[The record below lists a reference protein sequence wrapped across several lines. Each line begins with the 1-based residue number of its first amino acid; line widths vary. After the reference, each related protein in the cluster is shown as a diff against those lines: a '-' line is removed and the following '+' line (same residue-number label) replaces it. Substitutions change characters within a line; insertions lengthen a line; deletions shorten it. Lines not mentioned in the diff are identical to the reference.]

1 MISSGNTSL
10 FATEHGFIAIDGD
23 VKLKIMELLED
34 EARSFDEIVK
44 HTGKSKSTVSVH
56 LKDLRTYGMLKEMV
70 DPNDRRKK
78 IYSLCS
84 RYISCSQEPVTK
96 HYNNTLE
103 KFASVSLD
111 EYDFIKY
118 TFHALRCGLE
128 AQGINTQPLLKLIG
142 KDIGTKLATNFK
154 SRSLDGILG
163 ELSSFWSTHR
173 LGTMSVP
180 RHDPLSIRVD
190 DCFDCGTMPPIDRT
204 LCSFDE
210 GILEAVMLAQ
220 LGIDCTMKETECYG
234 TGYDHCLFVM
244 Q

>member
-34 EARSFDEIVK
+34 EARSFNEIVQ
-44 HTGKSKSTVSVH
+44 HIGKSKSTISVH
-56 LKDLRTYGMLKEMV
+56 LKDLRACGVLEGIV

-78 IYSLCS
+78 IYSICS
-84 RYISCSQEPVTK
+84 RYMACSQEPIIK
-96 HYNNTLE
+96 HYNTTLE
-103 KFASVSLD
+103 RFASASLD
-111 EYDFIKY
+111 EYDFIKH

-128 AQGINTQPLLKLIG
+128 AHGINTQPLLKLIG
-142 KDIGTKLATNFK
+142 KDIGTKIATKFK
-154 SRSLDGILG
+154 SEDLDGILE
-163 ELSSFWSTHR
+163 ELSSFWSMHR
-173 LGTMSVP
+173 LGTISVP
-180 RHDPLSIRVD
+180 CHDPLSIMVN
-190 DCFDCGTMPPIDRT
+190 DCFDCGTMPPIGIT

-210 GILEAVMLAQ
+210 GILEAVLLAQ